1 MTDFVIRRGRRED
14 VGYCVDLGKS
24 FHATSYWRGRDY
36 VPEKVAAFA
45 ENALQNPYKLYLVS
59 ENENGVY
66 GFFVARWSEMFYNYE
81 RVSDE
86 EVLWVQK
93 GSGTL
98 WTMMGFFKEWE
109 NWAKANGCS
118 LLHYNPTSHA
128 QYADK
133 WNKFMKRY
141 GYEQAGASYRKE
153 L

>member
-1 MTDFVIRRGRRED
+1 M
-14 VGYCVDLGKS
+14 
-24 FHATSYWRGRDY
+24 
-36 VPEKVAAFA
+36 
-45 ENALQNPYKLYLVS
+45 S

-86 EVLWVQK
+86 EGIVGAKRVWNFVDYD
-93 GSGTL
+93 GV
-98 WTMMGFFKEWE
+98 FKEWE

-118 LLHYNPTSHA
+118 LLYYNPTSHA